1 MHPKAVYLSRMGSL
15 WRHLLGVGLVAMLL
29 GNPPAQAQAAVIAAR
44 PQLSDLV
51 ERVWPSVVTIRTRER
66 GASLAQAGAEP
77 GGPADPNLEE
87 FFRRFGIPL
96 PQGRAAPPGEVEPPA
111 QLGIA
116 SGFVLS
122 ADGYLITNSHVVDGA
137 DELTVTLTDQ
147 REFIARV
154 VGVDRRTDVAVLKI
168 DAQALT
174 AVKIGDSRRLR
185 VGDWVIAI
193 GSPFGLANSVTA
205 GIVSAKERDTGDFLP
220 LIQTDVAINPGN
232 SGGPLINLDGEVVGI
247 NSQIYSR
254 SGGFMGISFAIPID
268 EAIRVADQLRT
279 SGRVVRGRI
288 GVRITNIDREV
299 ALAIG
304 LTHSTGALVQA
315 VEAGGP
321 ADRGGVQSG
330 DIITQVDARPV
341 TRSGDLQRLV
351 GAMAPGRDARLEI
364 YRSGRFIELQV
375 AIAEFA
381 TDASAESSRRGPQ
394 MSVPTPS
401 LALGLQI
408 SDLNAEELAQN
419 RLSSGVKVD
428 SSAGMAARA
437 GIREG
442 DILIALANVPLT
454 NARQFDELV
463 AQLDHARPTSVLVRR
478 GSVANFLVVQP
489 WQ

>member
-1 MHPKAVYLSRMGSL
+1 MGSV
-15 WRHLLGVGLVAMLL
+15 WRFWVGVGLVALLL
-29 GNPPAQAQAAVIAAR
+29 GHPPAWADAVVVAAR

-66 GASLAQAGAEP
+66 GASPVQAGATP
-77 GGPADPNLEE
+77 GGSSDPNLDE
-87 FFRRFGIPL
+87 FLRRFGIPM
-96 PQGRAAPPGEVEPPA
+96 PQGKAAPQDDVEPPP

-116 SGFVLS
+116 SGFILS
-122 ADGYLITNSHVVDGA
+122 ANGYLITNSHVVDGA

-147 REFIARV
+147 REFTARV
-154 VGVDRRTDVAVLKI
+154 VGFDRRTDVAVLKI

-174 AVKIGDSRRLR
+174 AVKIGDSGRLR

-268 EAIRVADQLRT
+268 EAIRVADQLRS

-304 LTHSTGALVQA
+304 LTQATGAMVQA

-321 ADRGGVQSG
+321 ADRGGVLSG
-330 DIITQVDARPV
+330 DIITKVDGRLI
-341 TRSGDLQRLV
+341 TRSGDLQRVV

-364 YRSGRFIELQV
+364 YRSGRFRELQV

-381 TDASAESSRRGPQ
+381 ADAAAESTRRGPA
-394 MSVPTPS
+394 MSVPTPR
-401 LALGLQI
+401 LTLGLQV
-408 SDLNAEELAQN
+408 SDLSAEELAQS
-419 RLSSGVKVD
+419 RLSSGVKVE

-437 GIREG
+437 GVREG

-454 NARQFDELV
+454 NASQFDEVV
-463 AQLDHARPTSVLVRR
+463 AHLDRDRPTSILVRR
-478 GSVANFLVVQP
+478 GGVVNFLVVQP

>member
-1 MHPKAVYLSRMGSL
+1 
-15 WRHLLGVGLVAMLL
+15 
-29 GNPPAQAQAAVIAAR
+29 
-44 PQLSDLV
+44 
-51 ERVWPSVVTIRTRER
+51 
-66 GASLAQAGAEP
+66 
-77 GGPADPNLEE
+77 
-87 FFRRFGIPL
+87 
-96 PQGRAAPPGEVEPPA
+96 
-111 QLGIA
+111 
-116 SGFVLS
+116 
-122 ADGYLITNSHVVDGA
+122 
-137 DELTVTLTDQ
+137 
-147 REFIARV
+147 
-154 VGVDRRTDVAVLKI
+154 
-168 DAQALT
+168 
-174 AVKIGDSRRLR
+174 

-279 SGRVVRGRI
+279 SGQVVRGRI

-304 LTHSTGALVQA
+304 LTQATGAMVQA

-321 ADRGGVQSG
+321 ADRGGVLSG
-330 DIITQVDARPV
+330 DIITKVDARLI
-341 TRSGDLQRLV
+341 TRSGDLQRVV

-364 YRSGRFIELQV
+364 YRSGRFRELQV

-381 TDASAESSRRGPQ
+381 ADTAAPSTRRGPL
-394 MSVPTPS
+394 MSVPTPR
-401 LALGLQI
+401 LALGLKV
-408 SDLNAEELAQN
+408 SDLSAEELAQS
-419 RLSSGVKVD
+419 RLASGVKVD

-437 GIREG
+437 GVREG
-442 DILIALANVPLT
+442 DILIALANVPLI
-454 NARQFDELV
+454 NGRQFDEVV
-463 AQLDHARPTSVLVRR
+463 AQLDKARPASLLVRR
-478 GSVANFLVVQP
+478 GGVVNFLVVQP